1 MKGVEIQLPPL
12 RERREDIPHLVRYFV
27 EEFCQRE
34 QIAIPRVESDT
45 LALLLSYDFPGNVR
59 ELQNLMEAAVSLSRD
74 VVDTDVVQSLLG
86 SGEDSPG
93 PKALDLRTVE
103 NGHIGRVLKM
113 TGGNKSRAARILG
126 IDRRT
131 LQRKGF

>member
-1 MKGVEIQLPPL
+1 M
-12 RERREDIPHLVRYFV
+12 
-27 EEFCQRE
+27 
-34 QIAIPRVESDT
+34 PRVASDT

-74 VVDTDVVQSLLG
+74 VVDTEVVQSLLG
-86 SGEDSPG
+86 SEDDVPG